1 MASSLPS
8 GTVTFLFSDI
18 ERNAQLAY
26 SYLLT
31 VRGGPEATSFPHL
44 KEWQTSTNGRHTA
57 GVRWANVELPKHR

>member
-18 ERNAQLAY
+18 EGNAQLAY

-31 VRGGPEATSFPHL
+31 VRGGPEATSYPHVR
-44 KEWQTSTNGRHTA
+44 EWQTSTKWSPHSWIVLG
-57 GVRWANVELPKHR
+57 EY